1 MLDFIDK
8 TFHQMTFTVDP
19 FIVLTQDVGTLVGR
33 NHSFNTP
40 FQQVV
45 DKMLCRIATI
55 SKQAIKLKAFQQ
67 VVGLS
72 NVMTMSTRQGKAQ
85 RIAQTIHCDM
95 DFATKATSTAP

>member
-19 FIVLTQDVGTLVGR
+19 FIVLTQDVGTLVGW

-45 DKMLCRIATI
+45 DKMLGRIPPI
-55 SKQAIKLKAFQQ
+55 CQQAIKLKAFQQ
-67 VVGLS
+67 LIGLG
-72 NVMTMSTRQGKAQ
+72 NIMAMSTRQGKAQ
-85 RIAQTIHCDM
+85 RVAQTIHCDM

>member
-19 FIVLTQDVGTLVGR
+19 FVVLTQDVGTLVGR

-40 FQQVV
+40 LQQVV
-45 DKMLCRIATI
+45 DKMLCRVPTI
-55 SKQAIKLKAFQQ
+55 GQQAIKLKAFQQ
-67 VVGLS
+67 LIGLG
-72 NVMTMSTRQGKAQ
+72 NIMAMSTRQGKAQ
-85 RIAQTIHCDM
+85 RVAQTIYCDM